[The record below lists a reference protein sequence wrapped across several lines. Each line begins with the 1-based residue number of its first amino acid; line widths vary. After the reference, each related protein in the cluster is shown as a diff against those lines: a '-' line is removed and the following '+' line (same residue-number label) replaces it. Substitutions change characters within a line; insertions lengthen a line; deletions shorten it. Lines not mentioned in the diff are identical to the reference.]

1 MARRLSTSAET
12 SGLSVMKII
21 NYSPDIVRKR
31 MLEVISQIR
40 SMSETQLSCCGSMP
54 SMPNP
59 EMPLTRT
66 TQLAEVPLSLLSALP
81 QHSVG

>member
-1 MARRLSTSAET
+1 MRKVSTSAET
-12 SGLSVMKII
+12 SGLSIMKII
-21 NYSPDIVRKR
+21 NYSPNTVRKR

-40 SMSETQLSCCGSMP
+40 SMSQTQLSCCGLMP
-54 SMPNP
+54 SIPNP

-66 TQLAEVPLSLLSALP
+66 TQLAEVPLSLLSALS